1 MNNYKKNRTFTS
13 TILQAA
19 QKDSDKFQPQHTP
32 ELNTQLMEKW
42 HKFGLLKGLQ
52 NDRMRSNVSQL
63 LENTAQ
69 WMISE
74 ADTTDAEGYNTVIFP
89 MVRRVWAGLL
99 ANEIVSVQPMS
110 LPSGLVFYMDFVD
123 EEGNRV
129 QDQEFYTMGYGIGT
143 KYWVGYGPSNFL
155 DTSGTI
161 ITATGSAPSN
171 GAQLGIDGN
180 WAYYTGTP
188 SNPVTAVQDSQYTLD
203 ADAFTKTVT
212 TDLHKYSMPTV
223 YVYPS
228 NRAYDSGKWVRFYVV
243 TGAPEASNQVKLSKE
258 AGGALNLQFYGP
270 TGGVGQVFKQGG
282 LYTLD
287 GTDTQV
293 VPAVEG
299 GAASTTGKAFFGAN
313 LLVDFGYNPFE
324 IGDNFNQP
332 TNTYVLQG
340 EETSNIRSINL
351 EIKSSAIV
359 AETRKLKTKW
369 TPEVQQDLQAYHSVD
384 AESELT
390 GAMSDEVALEIDR
403 EIIRD
408 IIGMAGAEIKVDLS
422 GAISGGETVQDKYRI
437 AVEAIL
443 AGSNMIYKRT
453 LRGHGNWLVV
463 SPEFATILEYGGAFL
478 RDTADKTINLTG
490 GMQLAGLLE
499 NRVKVYVDP
508 LMPAATAI
516 MGYTGSSFMET
527 GYVYAPY
534 VPIQLT
540 PTVYDPHTFVPRK
553 GLMTRYGKKLI
564 RSDYFCRFEITGWPS
579 AGLGANI
586 YAGGFG
592 TAQRTFDI
600 GRVEG
605 WTPNKL
611 N

>member
-13 TILQAA
+13 SILKAA
-19 QKDSDKFQPQHTP
+19 QKDAEKFNPQHTQ

-42 HKFGLLKGLQ
+42 HKFGLLKGLP

-63 LENTAQ
+63 LENAAQ
-69 WMISE
+69 YMINE

-129 QDQEFYTMGYGIGT
+129 QDQNFYNLNYGIGT
-143 KYWVGYGPSNFL
+143 KYWLGYGPSNFT
-155 DTSGTI
+155 DVVH
-161 ITATGSAPSN
+161 GSIMGAGIADPSSWVN
-171 GAQLGIDGN
+171 LHIDAQYH
-180 WAYYTGTP
+180 YYTGTP
-188 SNPVTAVQDSQYTLD
+188 SNAILATSQDSQHTVD
-203 ADAFTKTVT
+203 ADAYTKDPV

-223 YVYPS
+223 YAYPS
-228 NRAYDSGKWVRFYVV
+228 NRAHDFGKWVRFYVV
-243 TGAPEASNQVKLSKE
+243 TGTPEASNQVQ
-258 AGGALNLQFYGP
+258 LNL
-270 TGGVGQVFKQGG
+270 GGLPGNLSLIFKDPSCLTNGG
-282 LYTLD
+282 LYTID
-287 GTDTQV
+287 GTESIA
-293 VPAVEG
+293 VPLAIG
-299 GAASTTGKAFFGAN
+299 GSAATDGMAWAGAE

-324 IGDNFNQP
+324 VGDNFNQP
-332 TNTYVLQG
+332 TNNYLLQG

-369 TPEVQQDLQAYHSVD
+369 TPELAQDLQAYHSID

-408 IIGMAGAEIKVDLS
+408 ILGSAGAEIEIDIS
-422 GAISGGETVQDKYRI
+422 GSIGGGETVQDKYRTAI
-437 AVEAIL
+437 EAIL
-443 AGSNMIYKRT
+443 AGSNLILKRT
-453 LRGHGNWLVV
+453 MRGYGNWIIV
-463 SPEFATILEYGGAFL
+463 SPEFATVLEFGGAFL
-478 RDTADKTINLTG
+478 RNDTDKTITYSG
-490 GMQLAGLLE
+490 GMHLAGLLE

-508 LMPAATAI
+508 LFPASQAI

-564 RSDYFCRFEITGWPS
+564 RSDYFCRFNITGWPS
-579 AGLGANI
+579 AGLGAAI
-586 YAGGFG
+586 YSGGFG
-592 TAQRTFDI
+592 EAQRTFDV
-600 GRVEG
+600 GRTAA
-605 WTPNKL
+605 WNPLKL